1 MLIGLVLDAEGF
13 PKAHEVFAGNR
24 PDTTTVDEMLGV
36 IEQRMG
42 NKAQATVVVDRGMA
56 SAENLA
62 AIRAR
67 GHHWLVAGHQS
78 ERADYL
84 EQFEEE
90 EGWQEMVRG

>member
-1 MLIGLVLDAEGF
+1 
-13 PKAHEVFAGNR
+13 
-24 PDTTTVDEMLGV
+24 
-36 IEQRMG
+36 
-42 NKAQATVVVDRGMA
+42 MA

-90 EGWQEMVRG
+90 EGWQENVVRAKLPP